1 MYSYILGLTL
11 TGIITGIFAGLIGS
25 GAEILI
31 VPLLTFFGILA
42 NIKLRIGTSLIML
55 LPPIGLFAA
64 YNFYKNKNVDI
75 FAGLYMALLFA
86 IFSWI
91 SSNFTHKIKIDNLRK
106 IFAIFVILCGVYI
119 LFNKDVKGSSKGSS
133 K

>member
-1 MYSYILGLTL
+1 MNYILGLTL
-11 TGIITGIFAGLIGS
+11 TGVISGLFAGLIGA

-31 VPLLTFFGILA
+31 VPLLTIFGILA

-64 YNFYKNKNVDI
+64 YNFHKNKSVDVK
-75 FAGLYMALLFA
+75 AGLYMALIFV

-91 SSNFTHKIKIDNLRK
+91 SSNYTHKIDDNVLRK
-106 IFAIFVILCGVYI
+106 GFAVFTILCGVYMLQNRNI
-119 LFNKDVKGSSKGSS
+119 NMIPK
-133 K
+133 